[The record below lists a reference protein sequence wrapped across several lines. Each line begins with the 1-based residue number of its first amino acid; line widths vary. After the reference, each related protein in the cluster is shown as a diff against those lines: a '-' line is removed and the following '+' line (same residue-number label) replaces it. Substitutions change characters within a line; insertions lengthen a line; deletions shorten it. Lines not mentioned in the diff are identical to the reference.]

1 MGQGW
6 HHLKGR
12 GGLGRSTRVVRSENR
27 RPSVLVT
34 APSASE
40 GLRLLLAGFAIPLA
54 FKVVKQALC
63 SVAQLITLVVDV
75 LPAAK

>member
-1 MGQGW
+1 M
-6 HHLKGR
+6 
-12 GGLGRSTRVVRSENR
+12 
-27 RPSVLVT
+27 LVT